1 MQKRV
6 MNFAAWLLFLA
17 ASVLAV
23 GGFNGP
29 GKDLLVF
36 LSVCVLAGMAI
47 ILFKLGGYSCT
58 KTSCPKLGDGG

>member
-6 MNFAAWLLFLA
+6 INFAAWLLFLA

-29 GKDLLVF
+29 GRDLSVF
-36 LSVCVLAGMAI
+36 LSVCILAGMAI
-47 ILFKLGGYSCT
+47 ILFKIEGYSCT
-58 KTSCPKLGDGG
+58 KSSSPRLRDGG